1 MAMVEVKNL
10 IKKYGDFVALN
21 GISFKAQKGEVFAL
35 LGPNGSGKTTIL
47 KTLVGLLKPT
57 TGSVMIGGVDILKK
71 PIEAL
76 RMVSYLPQR
85 FSFPENLSGEEVLK
99 FYCHLRGLNSGS
111 VERVSQMMGIESPH
125 EKPVGEY
132 SGGMLQRLGLA
143 IALLPQTD
151 ILILDE
157 PTVNLDP
164 EGVSE
169 FRQVLRK
176 LREEGKTVIIATHLL
191 SESEAMADRVA
202 IIDKGRLISLET
214 MGRIKQRILPT
225 FRLYITFLE
234 FKKEFTEIAINKGAT
249 EVELHN
255 GTLTFTT
262 SKIEDRIHILN
273 ALRDAGAQIERFG
286 TIEPPLEEIYMKI
299 LKDRDDKDPSG

>member
-21 GISFKAQKGEVFAL
+21 GISFKAQRGEVFVL

-57 TGSVMIGGVDILKK
+57 SGSIMIRGVDILKK
-71 PIEAL
+71 PLEAL

-111 VERVSQMMGIESPH
+111 AERVSQMMGIESPL
-125 EKPVGEY
+125 KKLVDEY
-132 SGGMLQRLGLA
+132 SVGMLQRLGLA
-143 IALLPQTD
+143 IALLPQAD

-164 EGVSE
+164 EGVSQ
-169 FRQVLRK
+169 FRQVLRE
-176 LREEGKTVIIATHLL
+176 LREGGRTIIIATHLL
-191 SESEAMADRVA
+191 SESEAIADRVA
-202 IIDKGRLISLET
+202 IINKGRLISLEPIIE
-214 MGRIKQRILPT
+214 IKQTILPI
-225 FRLYITFLE
+225 FRSYISFLE
-234 FKKEFTEIAINKGAT
+234 FRKEFREIAINNGAT
-249 EVELHN
+249 EVEVHD

-262 SKIEDRIHILN
+262 SKTDDRIHILN
-273 ALRDAGAQIERFG
+273 ALRDGGAQIERFG

-299 LKDRDDKDPSG
+299 LKDSDDIDTNE